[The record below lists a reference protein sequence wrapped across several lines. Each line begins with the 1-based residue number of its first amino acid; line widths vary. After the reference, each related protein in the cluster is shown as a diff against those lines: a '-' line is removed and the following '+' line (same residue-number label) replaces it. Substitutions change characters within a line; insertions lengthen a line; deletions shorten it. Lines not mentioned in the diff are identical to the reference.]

1 MGKILFK
8 DCIVM
13 RRLKKAKK
21 ILKIKLKKRWK
32 DRILSDLKSIKIV
45 EEYMKVISVQIELE
59 KKIIE

>member
-1 MGKILFK
+1 
-8 DCIVM
+8 M